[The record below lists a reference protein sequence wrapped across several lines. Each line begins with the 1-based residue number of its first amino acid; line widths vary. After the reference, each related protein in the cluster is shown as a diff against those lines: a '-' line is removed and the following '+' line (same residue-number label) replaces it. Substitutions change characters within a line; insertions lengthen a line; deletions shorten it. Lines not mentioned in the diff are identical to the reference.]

1 MSLREIVSR
10 VVAACEKPRSG
21 LWIHE
26 AVEMG
31 VPMVM
36 ADADALDVLVRR
48 GFAAEIKASVTRQI
62 RRSTVA
68 TGGGS
73 LRPGSNLPEPAQ
85 LDLWGL
91 RPAYVL
97 DDDNGHVKRTE
108 DLNLDEFRGLIDCR
122 SRQLR
127 DNRAHFDLLE
137 TALQRAMPYW
147 QKRPGL
153 SFGEVVR
160 LVNGAGSPP
169 VFQ

>member
-1 MSLREIVSR
+1 
-10 VVAACEKPRSG
+10 
-21 LWIHE
+21 
-26 AVEMG
+26 
-31 VPMVM
+31 
-36 ADADALDVLVRR
+36 
-48 GFAAEIKASVTRQI
+48 
-62 RRSTVA
+62 
-68 TGGGS
+68 
-73 LRPGSNLPEPAQ
+73 
-85 LDLWGL
+85 L

-160 LVNGAGSPP
+160 LANGDGSPP